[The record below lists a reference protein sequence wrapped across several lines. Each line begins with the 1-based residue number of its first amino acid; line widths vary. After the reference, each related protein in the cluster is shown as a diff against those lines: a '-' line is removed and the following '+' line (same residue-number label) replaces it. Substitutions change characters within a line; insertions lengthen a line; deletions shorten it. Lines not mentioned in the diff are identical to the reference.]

1 MQDLKSASKSS
12 GPRRRKFK
20 LFSILAAVLIVV
32 SGALV
37 VMNLG
42 AAKANGAPNQ
52 DASSEAS
59 SNPEVSASGDDSKE
73 GDSDEKA
80 PIPVEIARVKP
91 GAVSAYISSTAN
103 LVAEFEVK
111 VLSEVEGRVRS
122 LKVDEGDYVRKGQEL
137 ATLVRD
143 DEEIELRKA
152 ELRSSNAKTAYERA
166 RDLFEKELI
175 SQEEYDT
182 LNIDFGIAN
191 QELAEAQW
199 AIEKTT
205 FRAPFNGRVTTRM
218 TQVGQHVRPGDELF
232 QVTDFDPLIARI
244 YLPEKDV
251 LGLAEGREVRL
262 RLNADESVD
271 FDGQIRQISPIVDT
285 STGTVK
291 ITIEAS
297 APPSGVRP
305 GSFVTVDIVRETRN
319 GALLLPREA
328 VVRELQ
334 KAHVFVADGGAAQ
347 KRVVRL
353 GLEEGDQIEALSGV
367 DAGDSVIVAGQGGLK
382 DGTPVKI
389 LTPTQGAG

>member
-1 MQDLKSASKSS
+1 MQDRETDSNRS
-12 GPRRRKFK
+12 GSHSRKFR
-20 LFSILAAVLIVV
+20 LFSILAGVLIVV
-32 SGALV
+32 GGALV

-52 DASSEAS
+52 DATSESSSDPETVG
-59 SNPEVSASGDDSKE
+59 SNDESKE
-73 GDSDEKA
+73 GDSDEKV
-80 PIPVEIARVKP
+80 PIPVEIALVEP

-103 LVAEFEVK
+103 LVAEFEVN

-143 DEEIELRKA
+143 DEEIELKKA
-152 ELRSSNAKTAYERA
+152 ELRISNAKTAFERA
-166 RDLFEKELI
+166 RDLVEKELI
-175 SQEEYDT
+175 SQEEFDT
-182 LNIDFGIAN
+182 LNIDYGIAN

-199 AIEKTT
+199 AMEKTT
-205 FRAPFNGRVTTRM
+205 FRAPFDGLVTKRM

-232 QVTDFDPLIARI
+232 QITDFDPLITRI

-251 LGLAEGREVRL
+251 LGLVEGRNVRM
-262 RLNADESVD
+262 RLNADESVV
-271 FDGQIRQISPIVDT
+271 FDGEIRQISPIVDT
-285 STGTVK
+285 ATGTVK

-297 APPSGVRP
+297 APPAGVRP

-367 DAGDSVIVAGQGGLK
+367 EAGDSVIVAGQGGLK

-389 LTPTQGAG
+389 LTAQGAS